1 MLFVPDE
8 HLSLRFKNM
17 FSLPNL
23 VCYMFDRGGP
33 SRFKSFKQRFG
44 QFWCYFL
51 CYFQFDLVLFP
62 QPLLGIFVVV
72 LSPRFKKGLTKFMKC
87 IDWEDEAEVA
97 MAVELVELWEP
108 IDVEVS
114 ADS

>member
-1 MLFVPDE
+1 
-8 HLSLRFKNM
+8 M
-17 FSLPNL
+17 FRLPNL
-23 VCYMFDRGGP
+23 ICLIEEDRLG
-33 SRFKSFKQRFG
+33 SNLLKQRFG

-51 CYFQFDLVLFP
+51 CYFQFYLVLCP

>member
-1 MLFVPDE
+1 
-8 HLSLRFKNM
+8 
-17 FSLPNL
+17 
-23 VCYMFDRGGP
+23 
-33 SRFKSFKQRFG
+33 
-44 QFWCYFL
+44 
-51 CYFQFDLVLFP
+51 
-62 QPLLGIFVVV
+62 
-72 LSPRFKKGLTKFMKC
+72 MKC